1 MGNDIHHHHYHI
13 LQFYHLLEHRERFPG
28 GCQLLQGGDDEAVAR
43 PELGTSTV
51 GLCVSGIVAYLAYL
65 AYSKGLPVAC
75 CWPGLTGY
83 AVWFAALWW
92 SLGEVVTKEHMISF
106 S

>member
-1 MGNDIHHHHYHI
+1 MK
-13 LQFYHLLEHRERFPG
+13 R
-28 GCQLLQGGDDEAVAR
+28 VAR
-43 PELGTSTV
+43 PELGTSAV
-51 GLCVSGIVAYLAYL
+51 GLYVSGIVANLAYL
-65 AYSKGLPVAC
+65 AYSKGWLITC

-92 SLGEVVTKEHMISF
+92 SLGEAVTKEHMTSF